1 MTRRDLHDRRAG
13 RRKSEPYGFS
23 FCLRASVGLRS
34 IVGTAERLLA
44 KDCGRDRVNPP
55 SSQANE
61 MSLPPGKRG
70 WERYARV
77 ELPRI
82 VLVVRRPLIRLVCS
96 HAKNWAANSAHE
108 LSFMMNPLCSVM
120 KGFMVA
126 NPGRDRPCGRP
137 PGQIPACG
145 TTALGSCLGS
155 WRRNARWGR
164 DARCG
169 QGAATDHR
177 SG

>member
-1 MTRRDLHDRRAG
+1 VQLFIYLALPFMTRRDLHDRRAG

-126 NPGRDRPCGRP
+126 TMNPLSWDVVRRSALSDQCAAKCRSTGHSDR
-137 PGQIPACG
+137 
-145 TTALGSCLGS
+145 
-155 WRRNARWGR
+155 
-164 DARCG
+164 
-169 QGAATDHR
+169 
-177 SG
+177 